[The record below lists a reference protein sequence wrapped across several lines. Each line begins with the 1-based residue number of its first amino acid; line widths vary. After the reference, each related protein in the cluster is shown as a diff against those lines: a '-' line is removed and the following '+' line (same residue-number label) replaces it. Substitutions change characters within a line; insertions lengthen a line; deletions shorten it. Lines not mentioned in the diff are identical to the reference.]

1 MLGGRLIHR
10 QIICIRHVKR
20 CFSACRGAGVVLDS
34 SGYFWA
40 KQQQIG
46 GVASSTLLLG
56 VTTTF
61 LEEKVPGD
69 VERVFLSKTG
79 SSNTSTSLTL
89 NFEWS
94 GLKIG
99 EGDELYHSVWSNEEG
114 TASIDLVNISIIPKV
129 NMELVQIND
138 LLLKDPSSLDDDCHI
153 LEIGLSS

>member
-10 QIICIRHVKR
+10 QIISSRHVR
-20 CFSACRGAGVVLDS
+20 RWFSACRGAGAVLDS

-40 KQQQIG
+40 KQQ
-46 GVASSTLLLG
+46 SSTTLLLG

-69 VERVFLSKTG
+69 VERVFLSKAG
-79 SSNTSTSLTL
+79 SSNTTTSLTL